1 MDPIA
6 PITNQ
11 PKSNDQPQSQSVKP
25 QKTTAT
31 KHPKWDFVNNKHN
44 VGKNWCDNFWWLII
58 SVIIFGMGAYV
69 RCDVIKDMIV
79 IRNISYYGQLDLPV
93 EIVI

>member
-11 PKSNDQPQSQSVKP
+11 PKSNDQPQSQSVPRPKP
-25 QKTTAT
+25 HH
-31 KHPKWDFVNNKHN
+31 HPKWDFVNNKHN
-44 VGKNWCDNFWWLII
+44 TGKNWCDNFWWLVI

-69 RCDVIKDMIV
+69 RYDLIKDMIV
-79 IRNISYYGQLDLPV
+79 MMFLIL
-93 EIVI
+93 